1 MNINPIDRAKNALE
15 LQAQALDMLTSI
27 VEKDYRNYLEI
38 LAVLGVPGLS
48 DYEGR
53 VIITGVG
60 KNANIATKASET
72 MASLGIPSMYLN
84 TGHYSH
90 GDAGFIGPNDVVVH
104 ISRSGKT
111 EEMLGVVS
119 HLRGIRPDVNQILL
133 HCNPGLS
140 QDILKMF
147 DYNFCTGRAIEIDD
161 NKLAPTMSTTLLLAL
176 IDTFAIN
183 LSAARRFTPEDFLRF
198 HPGGALG
205 AQLRGEK

>member
-1 MNINPIDRAKNALE
+1 MNPIDRAKHALV
-15 LQAQALDMLTSI
+15 LQAQALDILTS
-27 VEKDYRNYLEI
+27 VVQNDEKNYLQI
-38 LAVLGVPGLS
+38 LSVLGIPGLS
-48 DYEGR
+48 NYEGR

-90 GDAGFIGPNDVVVH
+90 GDAGFIGPDDVVVH

-111 EEMLGVVS
+111 EEMLGVVA
-119 HLRGIRPDVNQILL
+119 HLRSIRPGVNQILL
-133 HCNPGLS
+133 HCNPDLS
-140 QDILKMF
+140 TDILRMF
-147 DYNFCTGRAIEIDD
+147 DYNFCTGKAIEIDD

-183 LSAARRFTPEDFLRF
+183 LSAARNFTPDDFLTF

-205 AQLRGEK
+205 AMLRGDK